1 VLASVAS
8 CMAANNVNIGTAIVS
23 PRDAEGVVT
32 SIMSL
37 DKKLDKAV
45 LVKAKALPDVS
56 ELHLVHV

>member
-1 VLASVAS
+1 
-8 CMAANNVNIGTAIVS
+8 MAANNVNIGTAIVS